1 MHMLKIYVTS
11 PLANVELNFAES
23 LRCGEPL
30 QCMQETICAWEG
42 LSITAMEPTAFTVK
56 IGLSGGL
63 RGYQAITGNRA
74 MCQIMYEM
82 WVTVIKN
89 TLLLSLDKN
98 LELIIKIGQW
108 ASY

>member
-1 MHMLKIYVTS
+1 MEVCLSQRYTNAYVKGIYVTP

-30 QCMQETICAWEG
+30 QCMQEVVCDWEG

-63 RGYQAITGNRA
+63 RGYQAITGN
-74 MCQIMYEM
+74 Y
-82 WVTVIKN
+82 VPNHV
-89 TLLLSLDKN
+89 
-98 LELIIKIGQW
+98 
-108 ASY
+108 